1 MFNAVKIIFL
11 AVFILSICF
20 AQEENEIVEKRSQL
34 SNLRS
39 EISGLEGE
47 LAGHTE
53 KEKKSYEV
61 LENYNKQQHLL
72 NKVISTLRSEER
84 TRRTEINKLN
94 RRINTIEEKINILK
108 QNYAKYVV
116 AIYKKGKIHELE
128 GILDAESLRQALVR
142 IQYLQKFSERRKK
155 DLEELNI
162 NKEKLFSSRSELED
176 QKRRNSILVA
186 EKKSEED
193 NLLKKLNERTKI
205 LASIRE
211 DKKELQKIIDV
222 KKQSQE
228 QIKSLIARL
237 VEEAERKRKEE
248 ELRRQQLLAS
258 KDGSIVDESQLLN
271 ASVNEYSLVTTEFS
285 SFSELKGEM
294 LWPLYKGKVTRKFGQ
309 NRNEKLNT
317 VTLNYGIDISAGSDL
332 TVRCVAEGII
342 SAIDWL
348 PGYGSVIIISHEGDY
363 RTVYSHLSEIFVEE
377 GEKVNTGK
385 VIAKIGESVDGN
397 VLHFEIWNSRENQNP
412 ELWLAKK

>member
-1 MFNAVKIIFL
+1 M
-11 AVFILSICF
+11 
-20 AQEENEIVEKRSQL
+20 
-34 SNLRS
+34 
-39 EISGLEGE
+39 
-47 LAGHTE
+47 T
-53 KEKKSYEV
+53 
-61 LENYNKQQHLL
+61 
-72 NKVISTLRSEER
+72 
-84 TRRTEINKLN
+84 
-94 RRINTIEEKINILK
+94 
-108 QNYAKYVV
+108 
-116 AIYKKGKIHELE
+116 
-128 GILDAESLRQALVR
+128 
-142 IQYLQKFSERRKK
+142 
-155 DLEELNI
+155 
-162 NKEKLFSSRSELED
+162 
-176 QKRRNSILVA
+176 
-186 EKKSEED
+186 
-193 NLLKKLNERTKI
+193 
-205 LASIRE
+205 
-211 DKKELQKIIDV
+211 KELQKIIDV

-258 KDGSIVDESQLLN
+258 KDGIIVDESQLLN
-271 ASVNEYSLVTTEFS
+271 SSVNEYSLVTTEFS